1 MAVGS
6 EIGQARNLTQAGFIL
21 GFAFGGFFDGI
32 LLHQVLQW
40 HHLLSLVDA
49 EAVRDIRVQIL
60 ADGLFHVLMY
70 AIAAIG
76 LWLLWR
82 GRRGFDNPGLDT
94 RVLAAAALGF
104 SAWQF
109 VDVVLFHWVM
119 QIHRIRV
126 GVPNP
131 LLYDLGWL
139 VVFGLPSLALGLWLA
154 RRVNGGPSG
163 GTGMSSGHGPAVAV
177 VLAGF
182 IALSGII
189 SALPPPGVST
199 AMVLFR
205 PGVGSAAALA
215 AVAAVD
221 GRVLWSD
228 ASGEFLAVDLSPSA
242 STMDLYRSGALLV
255 STTSPVSGCLG
266 WSRVQGQGT

>member
-1 MAVGS
+1 MADRSSVGH
-6 EIGQARNLTQAGFIL
+6 RRVLTRAGFVL

-70 AIAAIG
+70 AIAAAG

-82 GRRGFDNPGLDT
+82 GRRGFEDPGTDMK
-94 RVLAAAALGF
+94 VLAATVLGF
-104 SAWQF
+104 SIWQF
-109 VDVVLFHWVM
+109 VDVVLFHWIL

-126 GVPNP
+126 GVPHP
-131 LLYDLGWL
+131 LLYDVGWL
-139 VVFGLPSLALGLWLA
+139 VVFGLPTLVLGLWLS
-154 RRVNGGPSG
+154 RREGG
-163 GTGMSSGHGPAVAV
+163 GTGGGGLSRRGPAVAAM
-177 VLAGF
+177 LAVF
-182 IALSGII
+182 IVLSGAV

-199 AMVLFR
+199 ALVLFR
-205 PGVGSAAALA
+205 AGTGSAGAIA
-215 AVAAVD
+215 AVAESG

-228 ASGEFLAVDLSPSA
+228 PSGELLAVELGSEGSA
-242 STMDLYRSGALLV
+242 WALYPRGALLV
-255 STTSPVSGCLG
+255 STTSPLAGCLA
-266 WSRVQGQGT
+266 WSRV

>member
-1 MAVGS
+1 MTGGS
-6 EIGQARNLTQAGFIL
+6 SVREERSLKRAGFVL

-70 AIAAIG
+70 AIAAVG

-82 GRRGFDNPGLDT
+82 GRRGFENPGLDMK
-94 RVLAAAALGF
+94 VLAATVLGF
-104 SAWQF
+104 SVWQF
-109 VDVVLFHWVM
+109 VDVVLFHWIL

-131 LLYDLGWL
+131 LLYDIGWL

-154 RRVNGGPSG
+154 RRPSG
-163 GTGMSSGHGPAVAV
+163 GQDGGSFPRRGPAVAAI
-177 VLAGF
+177 LAGF
-182 IALSGII
+182 IVLSGSI
-189 SALPPPGVST
+189 SLLPPPGVST
-199 AMVLFR
+199 ALVVFR
-205 PGVGSAAALA
+205 PGVGAAAAFA
-215 AVAAVD
+215 AVAEAD
-221 GRVLWSD
+221 GRVVWSD
-228 ASGEFLAVDLSPSA
+228 PSGEFLAVDLGPNGRGWS
-242 STMDLYRSGALLV
+242 LYGRGALLV
-255 STTSPVSGCLG
+255 STTAPIAGCLA
-266 WSRVQGQGT
+266 WSRV

>member
-6 EIGQARNLTQAGFIL
+6 EVGQGRSLTRAGFVL

-70 AIAAIG
+70 IIAGVG

-82 GRRGFDNPGLDT
+82 GRRGFENPGLDM
-94 RVLAAAALGF
+94 RVLAATVLGF

-109 VDVVLFHWVM
+109 VDVVLFHWIL

-131 LLYDLGWL
+131 LLYDIGWL

-154 RRVNGGPSG
+154 RRPEGGSGG
-163 GTGMSSGHGPAVAV
+163 GTGSFRRGPAVAV

-182 IALSGII
+182 IALAGTV

-205 PGVGSAAALA
+205 PGIGSAGALA
-215 AVAAVD
+215 AVAAMD

-228 ASGEFLAVDLSPSA
+228 GSGELLAVDLGPRA
-242 STMDLYRSGALLV
+242 NAWDLYRHGALLV
-255 STTSPVSGCLG
+255 STTSPISGCLG
-266 WSRVQGQGT
+266 WSRV